1 MGERIRPT
9 TLSDMRS
16 AGSAGASDLV
26 IAIDGPSGSGKST
39 AARAVAARLDLR
51 YLDTGAMYRA
61 LTWWLLERGVDLTDT
76 QWVADLAPELP
87 LEMSLDPDTC
97 SVCVDGR
104 PVDLEIRQPV
114 ISAAV
119 SEVATNLAVRAELV
133 RRQQRIAEGGGIVL
147 EGRDTTTVVVPD
159 ARVRVLLTANE
170 QARLSRRALEVRGSD
185 DTQAVD
191 ATRDEVLRRDRVD
204 STVAQFMEAPDGVFV
219 VDTSALDAEQT
230 ADAVLE
236 LVARQTGVRA

>member
-1 MGERIRPT
+1 MGERISPT
-9 TLSDMRS
+9 TLSNMR
-16 AGSAGASDLV
+16 SAGASDLV

-61 LTWWLLERGVDLTDT
+61 LTWWLLERGVELTDT
-76 QWVADLAPELP
+76 QRVADLAPELP
-87 LEMSLDPDTC
+87 LEMDLDPRTC
-97 SVCVDGR
+97 SVRVDGR
-104 PVDLEIRQPV
+104 RVEGEIRQPA

-133 RRQQRIAEGGGIVL
+133 RRQRRIAQQGGIVL

-159 ARVRVLLTANE
+159 APVRVLLTANE
-170 QARLSRRALEVRGSD
+170 HVRLSRRAREVRGSD
-185 DTQAVD
+185 DTRAVE

-204 STVAQFMEAPDGVFV
+204 STVAQFMEASDGVLM
-219 VDTSALDAEQT
+219 VDTSALDVERT

-236 LVARQTGVRA
+236 LVARQTGVRT